1 LSINRVSCFTLVL
14 SMLGSCGDAPQKQA
28 ATQSQAASACFAKAR
43 ALFPSISDGG
53 YELIVEPRI
62 RTSADGNFV
71 FEQDGLGNPNPSKP
85 LLVCE
90 GNLRNRVI
98 ESITLDRDLRR
109 APAGQSWSF

>member
-1 LSINRVSCFTLVL
+1 MFVL
-14 SMLGSCGDAPQKQA
+14 GMLGSCGDAPPKPA
-28 ATQSQAASACFAKAR
+28 ATQAQAASACSAR
-43 ALFPSISDGG
+43 AQALFTGISDGA

-62 RTSADGNFV
+62 RTTADGHFV

-98 ESITLDRDLRR
+98 EAITLETDSRR